1 MVDITYSIE
10 ANKCKFAAS
19 TPAGETWIGKPEV
32 TIPVEDARD
41 YREAAQRAGLIVE
54 PLPL

>member
-10 ANKCKFAAS
+10 ANKCKFAAN
-19 TPAGETWIGKPEV
+19 TPAGKTWMRKPEV
-32 TIPVEDARD
+32 TVAVEDARD